1 MAQAFGLATALFGW
15 KFYWQP
21 MGGKQTDKH
30 VWIPFAMI
38 GVFEMAVASTGLFAP
53 TPWLW
58 DMFTSGIIP
67 F

>member
-38 GVFEMAVASTGLFAP
+38 GVFEGCCLWWTVRAYS
-53 TPWLW
+53 WLW
-58 DMFTSGIIP
+58 DVFTSGIIP

>member
-30 VWIPFAMI
+30 VWFP
-38 GVFEMAVASTGLFAP
+38 LQ
-53 TPWLW
+53 
-58 DMFTSGIIP
+58 
-67 F
+67 